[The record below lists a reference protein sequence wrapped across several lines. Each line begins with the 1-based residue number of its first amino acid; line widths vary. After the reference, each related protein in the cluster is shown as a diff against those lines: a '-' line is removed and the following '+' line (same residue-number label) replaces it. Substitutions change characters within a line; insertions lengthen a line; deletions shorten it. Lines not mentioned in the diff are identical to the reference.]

1 MLDQHLDALL
11 SALSGRRMWRHLEV
25 FDRHTKFSGSPEEIE
40 SLRYVEA
47 DMRDAGYRTEI
58 LLHDAYISLPG
69 KAKVT
74 VDNADVACIAQ
85 SFSRASPPEGLTTT
99 AIYLGVGG
107 DDDFSK
113 HDVEGKIVVLEGI
126 ANPVMARRASRAG
139 AAGQLHIS
147 PHQYRHEMCVSP
159 VWGSPTHETKEN
171 LPSTVITT
179 VANADGEAIKA
190 KLASRPDLR
199 ITLHAEVDT
208 GWRKTPILV
217 ADLPSLE
224 GAEDEPFVLFT
235 GHHDAWYEGTMDNGG
250 ANATMMEVARLAAEK
265 RSSWK
270 RGLRVIFWSGHS
282 HGRYSG
288 SSWYAETHWRE
299 LEERAVAH
307 VNVDSTGGEGNT
319 VVANTTASA
328 ELRGLAREAIRIQG
342 DQEFAGKRMGRAG
355 DQSFW
360 GIGVP
365 SIYGNMSEQPPDES
379 LNASASLFGNAK
391 RLAHGTGWWW
401 HTPHDRLDKMDEAIL
416 VRDTRIYLHTVWR
429 LLTELV
435 LPLDYAEH
443 GRYLKA
449 ELDTLQAAAVDSFDL
464 SPLIDRAKALIEA
477 ADQLNAVARQVADP
491 EGADIVNGTL
501 MAVSRALVPVD
512 YSTGDRFG
520 QDPATPQGV
529 YPALQPIRGFAKL
542 AAESD
547 DAKFLT
553 VGMTRARNRVTAA
566 LDDAINAIE
575 QGLGVLSREQ
585 GRTRAGR

>member
-1 MLDQHLDALL
+1 MPDPHLDVLL
-11 SALSGRRMWRHLEV
+11 SALSGPRMWRHLET
-25 FDRHTKFSGSPEEIE
+25 FDHYPKFSGSPEELE
-40 SLRYVEA
+40 SLHYVEA

-58 LLHDAYISLPG
+58 ILHDAYISLPG
-69 KAKVT
+69 RAKAT
-74 VDNADVACIAQ
+74 VDNADIECIAQ
-85 SFSRASPPEGLTTT
+85 SFSRSSPPDGLTVP
-99 AIYLGVGG
+99 AVYLGSGS
-107 DDDFSK
+107 DEDFSRR
-113 HDVEGKIVVLEGI
+113 DVRGKIVVVEGI

-139 AAGQLHIS
+139 AAGQLHVS

-159 VWGSPTHETKEN
+159 VWGSPTHETKDH
-171 LPSTVITT
+171 LPSTVIVT
-179 VANADGEAIKA
+179 VSNDDGEAIKA
-190 KLASRPDLR
+190 KLAARPDLF

-217 ADLPSLE
+217 ADLPASD
-224 GAEDEPFVLFT
+224 GQEDEPFVLFT

-250 ANATMMEVARLAAEK
+250 ANATMMEVARLAPQK

-282 HGRYSG
+282 HGRYSS

-299 LEERAVAH
+299 LKARAVAH
-307 VNVDSTGGEGNT
+307 VNVDSTGGKGNT

-328 ELRGLAREAIRIQG
+328 ELRGLAREAIRVQG
-342 DQEFAGKRMGRAG
+342 GQEFANRRMSRAG

-401 HTPHDRLDKMDEAIL
+401 HTPYDRLDKMDEAIL

-429 LLTELV
+429 LLTDPV

-449 ELDTLQAAAVDSFDL
+449 ELDALQAAAGDRFDL
-464 SPLIDRAKALIEA
+464 SPLVERAEALIEVA
-477 ADQLNAVARQVADP
+477 EELNAAAP
-491 EGADIVNGTL
+491 EPADILNDTL

-520 QDPATPQGV
+520 QDPATPQAA
-529 YPALQPIRGFAKL
+529 YPALQPIRGFAGL

-547 DAKFLT
+547 EAKFLA
-553 VGMTRARNRVTAA
+553 VGMTRAVNRVAAA
-566 LDDAINAIE
+566 LDEAIE
-575 QGLGVLSREQ
+575 AIEDGLAILSFDPNVSRDA
-585 GRTRAGR
+585 T

>member
-1 MLDQHLDALL
+1 MPDQDLQSLV
-11 SALSGRRMWRHLEV
+11 SALSGRRMWRHLEE
-25 FDRHTKFSGSPEEIE
+25 FDRHTKFSGSPEELE

-58 LLHDAYISLPG
+58 IQHDAYISLPG
-69 KAKVT
+69 QAKVT
-74 VDNADVACIAQ
+74 VDNAPIACITQ
-85 SFSRASPPEGLTTT
+85 SFSRPSPADGLT
-99 AIYLGVGG
+99 APAVYLGTGG
-107 DDDFSK
+107 EEDFARQ
-113 HDVEGKIVVLEGI
+113 DVYGKIVVVEGI
-126 ANPVMARRASRAG
+126 ANPVMARRASRTG

-159 VWGSPTHETKEN
+159 VWGSPTHETRDN
-171 LPSTVITT
+171 LPSTVIVT
-179 VANADGEAIKA
+179 VANADGEDIKA

-199 ITLHAEVDT
+199 IALHAEVDT
-208 GWRKTPILV
+208 NWRKTPILV
-217 ADLPSLE
+217 AELPSPS
-224 GAEDEPFVLFT
+224 GAEHEPFVLFT

-250 ANATMMEVARLAAEK
+250 ANATMMEVARLLAQS
-265 RSSWK
+265 RVSWK

-282 HGRYSG
+282 HGRYSS

-307 VNVDSTGGEGNT
+307 VNVDSTGGKGNT
-319 VVANTTASA
+319 IVANTSASA
-328 ELRGLAREAIRIQG
+328 ELRALARDAIRVQG
-342 DQEFAGKRMGRAG
+342 GQEFSNKRMGRAG

-401 HTPHDRLDKMDEAIL
+401 HTAHDRLDKMEEAIL

-429 LLTELV
+429 LLMDPI

-449 ELDTLQAAAVDSFDL
+449 ELDALQAAAGDRFDL
-464 SPLIDRAKALIEA
+464 SPLVQRAEVLIKATHE
-477 ADQLNAVARQVADP
+477 LNIIAGEVTDS
-491 EGADIVNGTL
+491 EETDIVNHTL
-501 MAVSRALVPVD
+501 TAVSRALVPVD

-542 AAESD
+542 AGESD
-547 DAKFLT
+547 EAKFLT
-553 VGMTRARNRVTAA
+553 VGMTRARNRVATA
-566 LDDAINAIE
+566 LDEAIDAIE
-575 QGLGVLSREQ
+575 QCLEMLSSDRN
-585 GRTRAGR
+585 RASTGT